1 MSVNKAILVG
11 RLGSDPEVRSTQSG
25 TSVANMSLATNR
37 YWKDQSG
44 QRQEETEWHRVVFF
58 NRLAEIVEQYV
69 KKGSKLYIEGRLQT
83 RSWEQDGIKRYS
95 TEIIASEMQMLDSRG
110 QSNDM
115 GGSNYGGGSQ
125 QYGNAPQGDDGGFG
139 GGAQESGFQPAPAG
153 SSSLADD
160 DIPF

>member
-44 QRQEETEWHRVVFF
+44 QRQEETEWHRVVVFG
-58 NRLAEIVEQYV
+58 RLAETCGEYLSKGRQIYV
-69 KKGSKLYIEGRLQT
+69 EGRLQT
-83 RSWEQDGIKRYS
+83 NEWEDRDGVERRT
-95 TEIIASEMQMLDSRG
+95 TEIVANNVQFLS
-110 QSNDM
+110 
-115 GGSNYGGGSQ
+115 GGDQGGG
-125 QYGNAPQGDDGGFG
+125 GGGGFG
-139 GGAQESGFQPAPAG
+139 GPPPQEPSGPQGDGQPEG
-153 SSSLADD
+153 GDDFDQSFDDD

>member
-44 QRQEETEWHRVVFF
+44 QRQEETEWHRVVVFG
-58 NRLAEIVEQYV
+58 RLAETCGEYLSKGRQIYV
-69 KKGSKLYIEGRLQT
+69 EGRLQT
-83 RSWEQDGIKRYS
+83 NEWEDRDGVERRT
-95 TEIIASEMQMLDSRG
+95 TEIVANNVQFLS
-110 QSNDM
+110 
-115 GGSNYGGGSQ
+115 GGDQGGG
-125 QYGNAPQGDDGGFG
+125 GGGGFG
-139 GGAQESGFQPAPAG
+139 GPPPQEPSGPQGGGQPESGDDFDQ
-153 SSSLADD
+153 SFDDD

>member
-44 QRQEETEWHRVVFF
+44 QRQEETEWHRVVVFG
-58 NRLAEIVEQYV
+58 RLAETCGEYLSKGRQIYV
-69 KKGSKLYIEGRLQT
+69 EGRLQT
-83 RSWEQDGIKRYS
+83 NEWEDRDGVERRT
-95 TEIIASEMQMLDSRG
+95 TEIVANNVQFLS
-110 QSNDM
+110 
-115 GGSNYGGGSQ
+115 GGDQGGG
-125 QYGNAPQGDDGGFG
+125 GGGGFG
-139 GGAQESGFQPAPAG
+139 GPPPQEPSGPQGGGQPEG
-153 SSSLADD
+153 GDDFDQSFDDD